1 MKRVEDDAVIASQ
14 GERARARGC
23 RAADAASKPLVDS
36 PAKWSRNSSA
46 FIVAAMQLGTAATQ
60 RDRTRLLAPSNSQF
74 FHVELFSNSAF
85 FSHYEWCNFD

>member
-1 MKRVEDDAVIASQ
+1 
-14 GERARARGC
+14 
-23 RAADAASKPLVDS
+23 
-36 PAKWSRNSSA
+36 
-46 FIVAAMQLGTAATQ
+46 MQLGTAATQ